1 MAPKKYSSNRYW
13 RFVFT
18 PLVLLV
24 IGLGLYLLFT
34 APSTQLV
41 SYDQLKSQIR
51 SLNSQDIVTNL
62 EKMSLK

>member
-1 MAPKKYSSNRYW
+1 MASKKYSSNRYW

-18 PLVLLV
+18 PLLLLV